1 MGLLKFEFELLKFK
15 FKPTPQAWPV
25 LFAHNII
32 KVVSN
37 LINFFSQFPFENN
50 WKDPLP
56 IFWPSLINSYHSP
69 KHCGG
74 FACQLALVE
83 NAIID
88 EEIHLLDQE
97 TAALDNLE
105 FDDDPEPEVEV
116 VMLDQAEVVTF
127 IEAEAMV
134 NQLKANCP
142 RLGVRPEAAVHLDR
156 FARALQQVKG
166 SKATKK
172 KDSTLHQFFQKK

>member
-1 MGLLKFEFELLKFK
+1 M
-15 FKPTPQAWPV
+15 V
-25 LFAHNII
+25 
-32 KVVSN
+32 
-37 LINFFSQFPFENN
+37 EN
-50 WKDPLP
+50 WIDIEDEPE
-56 IFWPSLINSYHSP
+56 I
-69 KHCGG
+69 
-74 FACQLALVE
+74 E

-105 FDDDPEPEVEV
+105 FEDDPEPEVEV
-116 VMLDQAEVVTF
+116 AMLDQAEVVTF

-156 FARALQQVKG
+156 FSRALQQVKG